1 MGVSLMDDQ
10 DMVKILGV
18 PGDVKDWITR
28 PLAES
33 EIASVHA
40 SYAATERQT
49 EGIGNAQNELQLV
62 FAGQLGTL
70 QGKDEVWAFRSP
82 KETWSRQAGREGFC
96 ILRGDQVVAIHLTLV
111 S

>member
-1 MGVSLMDDQ
+1 
-10 DMVKILGV
+10 MVKILGV
-18 PGDVKDWITR
+18 PGDVSTWITR

-40 SYAATERQT
+40 SYAATQRQS
-49 EGIGNAQNELQLV
+49 ESIGNAQNEAQLA

-70 QGKDEVWAFRSP
+70 EGKDEVWAFRSP
-82 KETWSRQAGREGFC
+82 KETWSRQAGREGYC
-96 ILRGDQVVAIHLTLV
+96 ILRGDQVLAIHLTPV